1 MPDDARFDELWGM
14 DNTGQSGGTTDAD
27 IDAVKAWDT
36 LMGDPMII
44 LLSVYVKKNPIF
56 SKSLS
61 RSIEGSDF

>member
-1 MPDDARFDELWGM
+1 M